1 MNNSIVSFFLK
12 IFDIKNKYYSSPL
25 ANLRGDL
32 FI

>member
-12 IFDIKNKYYSSPL
+12 MFVIKVKFYSSPL